1 MLNSELR
8 LARCPR
14 ARPSVAAS
22 ALCHR
27 LARLAHSLAPG
38 ARLAP
43 RSRISSTTP
52 PARRH
57 GNGPR
62 RRSQTRRRRRRRRR
76 PRRRPRPPFPRDGL
90 RRSTP
95 RRGKSTTCTWRAAPR
110 HGNFPRTREVLLPM
124 TSLHVA
130 SGAPRVRVRGTPQS
144 HTHTVDVPATRQP
157 GIGSHACGARGRLPL
172 VPRGRPP
179 LVRGSS
185 RAFHGQTV
193 ADLGCREVSRTRAD
207 TVHRFHCYSCDARGS
222 CPREVVRA
230 ARCSRLHVPR
240 VMFSHCRHSGE
251 SDLDAVSDRRIRR
264 DAVSDR
270 RIRRRVRETAIRQ

>member
-1 MLNSELR
+1 MLRTAQPPTQAHSLLNLELR

-57 GNGPR
+57 GNDPR
-62 RRSQTRRRRRRRRR
+62 RRSQSRRRRRRRRR
-76 PRRRPRPPFPRDGL
+76 PRRRPRPLYPRDGL

-185 RAFHGQTV
+185 RTFHGQTV

-207 TVHRFHCYSCDARGS
+207 TVHRFHDIFGAATLVT
-222 CPREVVRA
+222 REALVHVKL
-230 ARCSRLHVPR
+230 SVPR
-240 VMFSHCRHSGE
+240 VVLGSTSRVSCSRIAGTLE
-251 SDLDAVSDRRIRR
+251 SQ
-264 DAVSDR
+264 
-270 RIRRRVRETAIRQ
+270 T